1 MRDPYIE
8 LGIGVFG
15 QAIRDWRL
23 ESKVYNYKLKTAE
36 MKKIEKFFKG
46 DFANLIGQQVD
57 IDPKVVL
64 KNLKRENRQKWLQY
78 EKAEAERIKDG
89 QGNCQASGTADE
101 QESAVRQDS
110 VAEESAPIWVCNEA
124 R

>member
-57 IDPKVVL
+57 IDPKVIL
-64 KNLKRENRQKWLQY
+64 KNLKRENRQRWLEY
-78 EKAEAERIKDG
+78 EKSEAERIRDESKCID
-89 QGNCQASGTADE
+89 SRTADE
-101 QESAVRQDS
+101 QESTVRQDS
-110 VAEESAPIWVCNEA
+110 IAEESSTIRVCNEA
-124 R
+124 G

>member
-1 MRDPYIE
+1 

-57 IDPKVVL
+57 IDPKVIL
-64 KNLKRENRQKWLQY
+64 KNLKRENRQMWLQY
-78 EKAEAERIKDG
+78 EKAEAERIKNG
-89 QGNCQASGTADE
+89 QDNCQAGGTVDE
-101 QESAVRQDS
+101 QESAVR
-110 VAEESAPIWVCNEA
+110 
-124 R
+124 

>member
-46 DFANLIGQQVD
+46 DFANLSGQQVD
-57 IDPKVVL
+57 IDPKVIL
-64 KNLKRENRQKWLQY
+64 KNLKRENRQMWLQY
-78 EKAEAERIKDG
+78 EKAEVERIKNG
-89 QGNCQASGTADE
+89 QDNCQAGGTTDE

-110 VAEESAPIWVCNEA
+110 IAEESAPIRVCNESG
-124 R
+124 